1 MEEKDDN
8 LKNWMITAFEDA
20 IVSANFTDNVMEL
33 VDKTPKLETK
43 PLINKRIWRYLI
55 FILVGLLAMIIG
67 ASFEFGATIQLPTP
81 SITWSTFII
90 DNWLVFSCLLMTSVL
105 ILADEFWRRKRNNKH
120 VIL

>member
-20 IVSANFTDNVMEL
+20 SVSANFTDNVMEL

-67 ASFEFGATIQLPTP
+67 ASFEFGGTIQLPTP